1 MGYVPRYYC
10 KELLN
15 ELEKEIQY
23 SAMIQSLNLESQ
35 LSDENITANVKLIL
49 NI

>member
-1 MGYVPRYYC
+1 MYSFFFFFMIKLFLGYVPRYYC

-23 SAMIQSLNLESQ
+23 SAMIQSLNLKSQ
-35 LSDENITANVKLIL
+35 F
-49 NI
+49 